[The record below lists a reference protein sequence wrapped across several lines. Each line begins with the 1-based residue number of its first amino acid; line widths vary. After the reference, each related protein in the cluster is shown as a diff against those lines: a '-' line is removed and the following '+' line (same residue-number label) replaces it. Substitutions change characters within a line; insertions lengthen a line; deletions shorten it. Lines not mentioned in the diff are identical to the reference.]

1 MSLIRTNGAN
11 VRVTVVLRS
20 MRKNAR
26 GQLVPV
32 ETGRVECAGRLSPAT
47 EADVER
53 YASSGPAVEER
64 TRFTTCSFPGDALS
78 QVVTGD
84 GRVWEVVGA
93 PRRYAPSR
101 ATTRDIVML
110 SAKTQKRRA

>member
-1 MSLIRTNGAN
+1 MSLIRRNGAN

-20 MRKNAR
+20 MGKNAR
-26 GQLVPV
+26 GQSVPV
-32 ETGRVECAGRLSPAT
+32 EKGRVVCVGRLSPST

-53 YASSGPAVEER
+53 YASSGSAVAEY
-64 TRFTTCSFPGDALS
+64 TRFTTAAFPGDDLS

-93 PRRYAPSR
+93 PRRYSPSR